1 MTKDDFRNYLAS
13 DNTNVTENYRE
24 DWIKLMK
31 KIVSELTG
39 ITGNDPFPAIISL
52 KPLEQLI
59 ESAPDGFSIKM
70 RDEEARIRKAITDIL
85 AAR

>member
-31 KIVSELTG
+31 K
-39 ITGNDPFPAIISL
+39 
-52 KPLEQLI
+52 
-59 ESAPDGFSIKM
+59 
-70 RDEEARIRKAITDIL
+70 
-85 AAR
+85 